1 MRSDTCA
8 NLQGSFR
15 AEKRVM
21 VRLHLPKDRDFD
33 RIQLAVAIM
42 GRDIK
47 HSKHWL
53 CEFCGTRP
61 SRSVHVA

>member
-1 MRSDTCA
+1 MVI
-8 NLQGSFR
+8 R

-21 VRLHLPKDRDFD
+21 VRLHLPKDRDMD
-33 RIQLAVAIM
+33 RIQLAVALM

-53 CEFCGTRP
+53 CEFCGTHP
-61 SRSVHVA
+61 APFIEP